1 MCGEAPETLMHA
13 TVLCPEVKNIWYA
26 SPLRLD
32 LSTCEYSSFMDWC
45 ASLESTYTDGTWWS
59 IFWSLLWGIWLRR
72 NAWVFEKKVAQADEV
87 IRKALSII
95 IIGEFEKANEKL
107 ASEVQV
113 TEVVCQLWKPPM
125 DDMFKV
131 NSDAACFND
140 GVTGLGG
147 IMRDSVG
154 EVMAATCVKMQ
165 GTYDVEV
172 AEAMAARHALSIA
185 IEAGLT
191 RVILETDNIK
201 LFQHLKHNR
210 KENTSFGFIVH
221 DILHLASL
229 CTFIEFSHVGR
240 SGNKV
245 AHKLAQIS
253 RNFEPAGCRSPIRRQ
268 SGAEKGRVLK
278 EKRFTQI
285 R

>member
-1 MCGEAPETLMHA
+1 M
-13 TVLCPEVKNIWYA
+13 
-26 SPLRLD
+26 
-32 LSTCEYSSFMDWC
+32 
-45 ASLESTYTDGTWWS
+45 
-59 IFWSLLWGIWLRR
+59 LWGIWLRR
-72 NAWVFEKKVAQADEV
+72 KTWVFEKKVAQADEV
-87 IRKALSII
+87 IRKAL
-95 IIGEFEKANEKL
+95 IGEFEKAWEKL

-125 DDMFKV
+125 DDIFKV
-131 NSDAACFND
+131 HSDAAFFNN

-165 GTYDVEV
+165 GTFYVEV
-172 AEAMAARHALSIA
+172 ASAMAARHALSIA

-191 RVILETDNIK
+191 RVILETENIK

-253 RNFEPAGCRSPIRRQ
+253 RNLEELRVWIEEVPHDVQ
-268 SGAEKGRVLK
+268 GRAVAHANL
-278 EKRFTQI
+278 RADT
-285 R
+285 